1 MIDLIQ
7 RRREMMGASGGSLPY
22 DAEIE
27 YLQGSGTQ
35 YIDTLLK
42 GNLETRLQ
50 VVFMSTNSIND
61 QAVTGSRE
69 TNSNSI
75 TIVVGT
81 SDTNQRFGSKART
94 FGFSRNRQYN
104 VTIDKSH
111 LVIDGASYNLGETND
126 FTTQNNICVFYANA
140 LNHLVGNIY
149 SFKMW
154 QSDALV
160 RDMIP
165 VRVGTTGYMYDRVSG
180 ELFGNTGTG
189 DFGLGND
196 KN

>member
-1 MIDLIQ
+1 MIDLLQ
-7 RRREMMGASGGSLPY
+7 RRREMMGSGGSLPY
-22 DAEIE
+22 DAEVEYIE
-27 YLQGSGTQ
+27 GTGTQ

-42 GNLETRLQ
+42 GSLETRLQ
-50 VVFMSTNSIND
+50 GVFMSTNSIND
-61 QAVTGSRE
+61 QAVAGSRE

-81 SDTNQRFGSKART
+81 SGTNQRFGSKTRT
-94 FGFSRNRQYN
+94 FGFLRDRQYD

-111 LVIDGASYNLGETND
+111 IVIDGASYNLGETND

-154 QSDALV
+154 QSDELV

-180 ELFGNTGTG
+180 QLFGNAGTG